1 MGSGAPACDVHSR
14 ARQRGAGWGR
24 ERGPGQ
30 PVLRLTFEMSVTVRA
45 VHNGIR
51 DKLRRFG
58 WRYPEWWVVMAA
70 VMAWMF
76 MAGMSHA
83 HTSHTHVSHTGT
95 ISGRGHGQGTLGTV
109 AMVIAMVI
117 AMMLPLT
124 LANVRHVALSSLW
137 RRRHRAIA
145 AFLVSFIAVWIVVQ
159 SAIVGTWGL
168 LTPLVGW
175 QTVGGVAMVA
185 AALWELAPIKRQR
198 LRRCHRTVPLA
209 PHGWRADADCA
220 RYGVTTGFSCVT
232 TCWALM
238 VAAAAFSH
246 SLMVMTVLFGVQL
259 SGRYQ
264 RRPSPKLAALAVLGV
279 CLLAITVDFIMTMA
293 GQGHPMH

>member
-1 MGSGAPACDVHSR
+1 
-14 ARQRGAGWGR
+14 
-24 ERGPGQ
+24 
-30 PVLRLTFEMSVTVRA
+30 MSVTVRV

-51 DKLRRFG
+51 DKLRRIG
-58 WRYPEWWVVMAA
+58 WHYPEWWVVL
-70 VMAWMF
+70 VVVVAWMF
-76 MAGMSHA
+76 MAGMSHPHASDTEITSDGMSQA
-83 HTSHTHVSHTGT
+83 HTSHTHASHTGI

-109 AMVIAMVI
+109 AMVTAMVI

-159 SAIVGTWGL
+159 IAIVGIWGL

-175 QTVGGVAMVA
+175 QTAGGVAMVA
-185 AALWELAPIKRQR
+185 AALWEVAPIKRQR

-209 PHGWRADADCA
+209 PHGWRAHADCA

-238 VAAAAFSH
+238 VAAVAFSP
-246 SLMVMTVLFGVQL
+246 SFLVMTVLFGVQM
-259 SGRYQ
+259 SGRYKQ
-264 RRPSPKLAALAVLGV
+264 RHSPVLAALAVLGV
-279 CLLAITVDFIMTMA
+279 CLLSFAALIA
-293 GQGHPMH
+293 QHRYGR

>member
-1 MGSGAPACDVHSR
+1 
-14 ARQRGAGWGR
+14 
-24 ERGPGQ
+24 
-30 PVLRLTFEMSVTVRA
+30 MSITTVRA
-45 VHNGIR
+45 VNYDIR
-51 DKLRRFG
+51 DKLRRIS
-58 WRYPEWWVVMAA
+58 WHHPEWWVVMAA
-70 VMAWMF
+70 AVAWMF
-76 MAGMSHA
+76 IAGVSLVGMSHPHASSTGSTPVGMSHA
-83 HTSHTHVSHTGT
+83 HVSHTG
-95 ISGRGHGQGTLGTV
+95 IILGRGHEQGMLGTV
-109 AMVIAMVI
+109 AMVI

-159 SAIVGTWGL
+159 IAIVGTWGL

-175 QTVGGVAMVA
+175 QTAGGVAMVA
-185 AALWELAPIKRQR
+185 AALWEVAPIKRQR
-198 LRRCHRTVPLA
+198 LRRCHRTMPLA
-209 PHGWRADADCA
+209 PRGWRADADCA

-246 SLMVMTVLFGVQL
+246 SLMVMTVLFGVQM

-264 RRPSPKLAALAVLGV
+264 RRPSPILAALAVIGV
-279 CLLAITVDFIMTMA
+279 CLLSIAALFA
-293 GQGHPMH
+293 HNPHH

>member
-1 MGSGAPACDVHSR
+1 
-14 ARQRGAGWGR
+14 
-24 ERGPGQ
+24 
-30 PVLRLTFEMSVTVRA
+30 MSVTVRA

-76 MAGMSHA
+76 MAGMSHPHASHTEITSAGMSHA
-83 HTSHTHVSHTGT
+83 HTSHTHVSHTGI

-175 QTVGGVAMVA
+175 QTAGGVAMVA
-185 AALWELAPIKRQR
+185 ATLWELAPIKRQR

-238 VAAAAFSH
+238 VAAAAFSP
-246 SLMVMTVLFGVQL
+246 SFLVMTVLFSVQM

-264 RRPSPKLAALAVLGV
+264 QRPSPILAALAVLGV
-279 CLLAITVDFIMTMA
+279 CLLSFAALFP
-293 GQGHPMH
+293 HH

>member
-1 MGSGAPACDVHSR
+1 
-14 ARQRGAGWGR
+14 
-24 ERGPGQ
+24 
-30 PVLRLTFEMSVTVRA
+30 MSVTAVRA
-45 VHNGIR
+45 LHNSIR

-70 VMAWMF
+70 VVAWMF
-76 MAGMSHA
+76 MAGMSHPQASDTGITPARMSQA
-83 HTSHTHVSHTGT
+83 HTSHTHVSHTG
-95 ISGRGHGQGTLGTV
+95 IIPGRGYGQGTLGTV
-109 AMVIAMVI
+109 AMVIAM
-117 AMMLPLT
+117 MLPLT
-124 LANVRHVALSSLW
+124 LTNVRHVALSSLW

-145 AFLVSFIAVWIVVQ
+145 AFLVGYLAVWIVVQ

-175 QTVGGVAMVA
+175 QTAGGVAMVA
-185 AALWELAPIKRQR
+185 AALWEVAPIKRQR

-209 PHGWRADADCA
+209 PRGWRADADCA

-246 SLMVMTVLFGVQL
+246 SLMVMTVLFGVQM

-264 RRPSPKLAALAVLGV
+264 RRPSPILAAMAVVGV
-279 CLLAITVDFIMTMA
+279 CLLSIAA
-293 GQGHPMH
+293 LPAHHPHH